1 MSAFLPPPVPLR
13 MPPGHPDGIGDLA
26 HAVAGAAFG
35 LVLLDGHLAGPAAWA
50 PGWLG
55 DDAAA
60 AAAQLARLLAL
71 VRDDAAALDRAAGRL
86 AGHRE
91 LLESTRAFVA
101 ALAEQQEA
109 DFAAAEQQLASLVEH
124 AAQVS
129 SVSLDPRARAVVEQL
144 EATEERRRRQHAAV
158 LEEVTADA
166 ALTAAVLAEAT
177 RVVAGTAAHRD
188 GTGVIAHLAAL
199 LPGWGDAELAT
210 RGRALAGTLRASG
223 SEAWEA
229 AARDAA
235 VLAGQPAF
243 ADALLQRL
251 GVGGLRD
258 VLLLLGKRTF
268 DDDLAGRSS
277 AVAGLV
283 ATALGATTAGPG
295 GPGRVLR
302 GTYVDADADGIDP
315 DYVAMGMAV
324 VLTAGVPS
332 GGTAPMTVASWTR
345 QVLARERR
353 LAGDPAGSRA
363 VDRVYPNARHDA
375 ATDDASFRRFDPVPV
390 LVDWLAEHGTARA
403 AASALAERDHW
414 TLLLDRSWDDGG
426 AALSDVVSLAADHP
440 GAAGAR
446 AARSGLA
453 AVGAGLFE
461 GDPTDWTVDR
471 EVVAVVAPALGQAVA
486 GHVTVATAALAEVA
500 GGEMADGTEDVVRG
514 LGHLTVDRVAADTV
528 TGALTHWAL
537 GQSHDLAGTSAA
549 SPLPAI
555 AVPSVFVAVQQYG
568 QWLDHALDGYEAKEG
583 AELRQRT
590 WDATVGLLVGLVPG
604 PWGIAAGVLE
614 GYAAIAL
621 DMDGTWENGPDPGV
635 VMDARDAGRAAVAGL
650 GPAPA
655 PEAAPDAA
663 AVAGQAR
670 ASYERAIDL
679 LGRPMAPTSPDED
692 YLAPLTDGLTD
703 VTRDRVS
710 DDPRMPRWT
719 RNPLV
724 SLVR

>member
-1 MSAFLPPPVPLR
+1 MNAFLPPPVPLP
-13 MPPGHPDGIGDLA
+13 MPPGHPEGIGDLA
-26 HAVAGAAFG
+26 HAVAGVAFR
-35 LVLLDGHLAGPAAWA
+35 LALLDGHLAGPAAWA

-55 DDAAA
+55 DDADAA
-60 AAAQLARLLAL
+60 VAQLARLLAL
-71 VRDDAAALDRAAGRL
+71 IRDDAAALDSAAGRL

-101 ALAEQQEA
+101 SLAEHQEA
-109 DFAAAEQQLASLVEH
+109 DFAAAEQRLASLVDH

-144 EATEERRRRQHAAV
+144 EAAEVRRRRQHAAV
-158 LEEVTADA
+158 LEEVAADA

-177 RVVAGTAAHRD
+177 RVVAGTGAHRD
-188 GTGVIAHLAAL
+188 GTGVVAHLAAM

-210 RGRALAGTLRASG
+210 RGRALVGTLRGSG
-223 SEAWEA
+223 SQEWEA

-243 ADALLQRL
+243 ADALLERL
-251 GVGGLRD
+251 GVEGLRG
-258 VLLLLGKRTF
+258 VLLLLGERTF

-283 ATALGATTAGPG
+283 ATALGVATGGPG
-295 GPGRVLR
+295 ERGPGRVLR

-315 DYVAMGMAV
+315 DHVAMGMAV
-324 VLTAGVPS
+324 VLAAGVPS
-332 GGTAPMTVASWTR
+332 GGPAPMTVASWTR
-345 QVLARERR
+345 QVLARERA

-363 VDRVYPNARHDA
+363 VDRVYPDARHDL
-375 ATDDASFRRFDPVPV
+375 ATDDDSFRRFDPVPV
-390 LVDWLAEHGTARA
+390 LVEWLAEHGTARA
-403 AASALAERDHW
+403 AASALGERDHW

-426 AALSDVVSLAADHP
+426 AALADVVSLAADHP

-461 GDPTDWTVDR
+461 GDPTGWTVDR
-471 EVVAVVAPALGQAVA
+471 DVVAVVAPALGEAVA
-486 GHVTVATAALAEVA
+486 GHVAVAAAALSEVA
-500 GGEMADGTEDVVRG
+500 GGAMADGTEDVVRG
-514 LGHLTVDRVAADTV
+514 LGHLTVDRVAADAVTV
-528 TGALTHWAL
+528 ALTDWAL

-555 AVPSVFVAVQQYG
+555 AVPSTFVAVQQYG
-568 QWLDHALDGYEAKEG
+568 RWLDHALDGYEAKEG
-583 AELRQRT
+583 ADVRQRT
-590 WDATVGLLVGLVPG
+590 WDATVGLLVGLIPG

-614 GYAAIAL
+614 GYVAIGL
-621 DMDGTWENGPDPGV
+621 DMDGTWENGRDPGV
-635 VMDARDAGRAAVAGL
+635 VMDAQDAGRAAVAGL
-650 GPAPA
+650 GPAP
-655 PEAAPDAA
+655 EAAAV

-679 LGRPMAPTSPDED
+679 LGRPAAPISPDAD
-692 YLAPLTDGLTD
+692 YLAPLTDGVTD
-703 VTRDRVS
+703 VARGRVT
-710 DDPRMPRWT
+710 DDQRMPRWT
-719 RNPLV
+719 RNPLL
-724 SLVR
+724 SPVR